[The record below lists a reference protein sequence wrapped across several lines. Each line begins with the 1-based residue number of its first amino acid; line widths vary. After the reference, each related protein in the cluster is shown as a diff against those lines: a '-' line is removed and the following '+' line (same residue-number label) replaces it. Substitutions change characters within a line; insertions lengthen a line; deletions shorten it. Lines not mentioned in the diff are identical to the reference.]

1 MLHII
6 ETSIDNP
13 DAKDLILE
21 LNHRLYQITGDDGTT
36 SFHTEDV
43 KTEKS
48 LFLIAYLDGVPYG
61 CGALRK
67 ISDNTAE
74 IKRVYARRNNA
85 GVGRAIINQLEE
97 KAIEFGYTKILLE
110 TRKQN
115 EHAIHFYTLCGYLPC
130 PAYGKYCG
138 KENAYCFEKELMK

>member
-21 LNHRLYQITGDDGTT
+21 LNHSLYQITGDDGTT

-48 LFLIAYLDGVPYG
+48 SFLIAYLDGVPYG

-67 ISDNTAE
+67 ISDQFFWTNWCKT
-74 IKRVYARRNNA
+74 
-85 GVGRAIINQLEE
+85 
-97 KAIEFGYTKILLE
+97 
-110 TRKQN
+110 
-115 EHAIHFYTLCGYLPC
+115 
-130 PAYGKYCG
+130 
-138 KENAYCFEKELMK
+138 